1 MNDTEN
7 FVTIDAR
14 VIALNRT
21 HNYLIDQTHLPSIAR
36 IEEVYLYD
44 KNQHTH
50 CCEFTP
56 SYYLIH
62 LYTRVIFTPEGDKLN
77 DHEQDDIFQAY
88 EHEATEN
95 CYVHCHQIDALE
107 AKAQPKDFTYHVHGD
122 PEFGDAEDEFESKE
136 AFHDAVMEALREHF
150 QANCPI

>member
-1 MNDTEN
+1 MTDTEN
-7 FVTIDAR
+7 LVAIDAR

-21 HNYLIDQTHLPSIAR
+21 HNYFLDEKHQAQIAR

-62 LYTRVIFTPEGDKLN
+62 LYTRVIFTAVGDQLN
-77 DHEQDDIFQAY
+77 DHEQDEVFQAY
-88 EHEATEN
+88 EHQDTDN
-95 CYVHCHQIDALE
+95 CYVHVHEIDAWE
-107 AKAQPKDFTYHVHGD
+107 AKAKPFTYYIHGD
-122 PEFGDAEDEFESKE
+122 PDFSDAEDEFESEE
-136 AFHDAVMEALREHF
+136 AYHDAVMDALRDHF
-150 QANCPI
+150 QANCPF